1 MSVSSQS
8 AICSRWSRK
17 PKMPPGAGEDAVNMM
32 ATCAPQQ
39 RAGQLTSLGLTAEV
53 AEQVAA
59 AYNDT
64 RGRCMAHPILNLPS
78 G

>member
-1 MSVSSQS
+1 
-8 AICSRWSRK
+8 
-17 PKMPPGAGEDAVNMM
+17 MM

-64 RGRCMAHPILNLPS
+64 RGRCIPTLYRSAARSGARCRCAHPILNLPS